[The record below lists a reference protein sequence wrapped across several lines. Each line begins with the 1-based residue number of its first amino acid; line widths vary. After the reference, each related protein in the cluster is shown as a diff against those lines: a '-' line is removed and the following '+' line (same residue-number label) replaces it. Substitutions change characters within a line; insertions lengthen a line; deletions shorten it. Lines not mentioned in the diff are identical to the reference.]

1 MKFQNI
7 LISLLILFSLISCT
21 EKKEKI
27 SIIKED
33 NLEMQM
39 IEAYNEGLK
48 EFDKGDVF
56 FAAKKFQNMYNLQSL
71 LLLQYLGVHTQM
83 RV

>member
-21 EKKEKI
+21 EKEEKV
-27 SIIKED
+27 SLIKE
-33 NLEMQM
+33 NVLEMQM

-48 EFDKGDVF
+48 EF
-56 FAAKKFQNMYNLQSL
+56 NLSL
-71 LLLQYLGVHTQM
+71 IHI
-83 RV
+83 